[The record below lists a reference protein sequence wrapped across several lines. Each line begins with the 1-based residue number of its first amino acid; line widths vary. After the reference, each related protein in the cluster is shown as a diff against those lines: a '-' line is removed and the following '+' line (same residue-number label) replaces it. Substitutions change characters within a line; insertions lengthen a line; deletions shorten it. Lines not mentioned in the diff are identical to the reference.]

1 MKYNIHI
8 YSYNVNLYC
17 KKLILYSDTL
27 GGEIMPSILNNS
39 QFYNKVRTSD
49 KLVVMD
55 FFATWCGPCKMLA
68 PIFESLSDEMSDK
81 VDFAKIDIDRSL
93 EVVEEYKIVSV
104 PTMIM
109 FKNGKEVQRIVG
121 FVPKEQIKSKIKA
134 HL

>member
-1 MKYNIHI
+1 MA
-8 YSYNVNLYC
+8 
-17 KKLILYSDTL
+17 KLV
-27 GGEIMPSILNNS
+27 NNS
-39 QFYNKVRTSD
+39 QFYNKIRTSD

>member
-1 MKYNIHI
+1 MA
-8 YSYNVNLYC
+8 
-17 KKLILYSDTL
+17 KLV
-27 GGEIMPSILNNS
+27 NNS
-39 QFYNKVRTSD
+39 QFYNKIRTSD

-68 PIFESLSDEMSDK
+68 PIFESLSNEMSDK
-81 VDFAKIDIDRSL
+81 VDFAQIDIDRSL

-104 PTMIM
+104 PTMII
-109 FKNGKEVQRIVG
+109 FKNGKEVQRMVG

>member
-1 MKYNIHI
+1 MA
-8 YSYNVNLYC
+8 
-17 KKLILYSDTL
+17 KL
-27 GGEIMPSILNNS
+27 LNNS
-39 QFYNKVRTSD
+39 QFYNKIRTSD

-55 FFATWCGPCKMLA
+55 FFATWCGPCKMLT
-68 PIFESLSDEMSDK
+68 PIFESLSKEMSDK

-93 EVVEEYKIVSV
+93 EVAQEYEIVSV
-104 PTMIM
+104 PTMII

>member
-1 MKYNIHI
+1 
-8 YSYNVNLYC
+8 
-17 KKLILYSDTL
+17 
-27 GGEIMPSILNNS
+27 MPNILNNS

-55 FFATWCGPCKMLA
+55 FFATWCGPCRMLT
-68 PIFESLSDEMSDK
+68 PIFESLSNEMSDK

-93 EVVEEYKIVSV
+93 EVAEEYKIVSV
-104 PTMIM
+104 PTMII

>member
-1 MKYNIHI
+1 
-8 YSYNVNLYC
+8 
-17 KKLILYSDTL
+17 
-27 GGEIMPSILNNS
+27 MPSILNNS

>member
-1 MKYNIHI
+1 
-8 YSYNVNLYC
+8 
-17 KKLILYSDTL
+17 
-27 GGEIMPSILNNS
+27 MPNILNNS

-55 FFATWCGPCKMLA
+55 FFATWCGPCRMLT
-68 PIFESLSDEMSDK
+68 PIFESLSNEMSDK

-93 EVVEEYKIVSV
+93 EVVDEYKIVSV
-104 PTMIM
+104 PTMII

>member
-1 MKYNIHI
+1 M
-8 YSYNVNLYC
+8 S
-17 KKLILYSDTL
+17 KLV
-27 GGEIMPSILNNS
+27 NNS
-39 QFYNKVRTSD
+39 QFYNKIRTSD

-68 PIFESLSDEMSDK
+68 PIFESLSNEMSDK

-104 PTMIM
+104 PTMII

>member
-1 MKYNIHI
+1 MA
-8 YSYNVNLYC
+8 
-17 KKLILYSDTL
+17 KLV
-27 GGEIMPSILNNS
+27 NNS
-39 QFYNKVRTSD
+39 QFYNKIRTSD

-55 FFATWCGPCKMLA
+55 FFAAWCGPCKMLA
-68 PIFESLSDEMSDK
+68 PIFESLSNEMSDK
-81 VDFAKIDIDRSL
+81 VDFAQIDIDRSL

-104 PTMIM
+104 PTMII

>member
-1 MKYNIHI
+1 MT
-8 YSYNVNLYC
+8 
-17 KKLILYSDTL
+17 KLV
-27 GGEIMPSILNNS
+27 NNS
-39 QFYNKVRTSD
+39 QFYNKIRTSD

-68 PIFESLSDEMSDK
+68 PIFESLSNEMSDK
-81 VDFAKIDIDRSL
+81 VDFAQVDIDRSL

-104 PTMIM
+104 PTMII